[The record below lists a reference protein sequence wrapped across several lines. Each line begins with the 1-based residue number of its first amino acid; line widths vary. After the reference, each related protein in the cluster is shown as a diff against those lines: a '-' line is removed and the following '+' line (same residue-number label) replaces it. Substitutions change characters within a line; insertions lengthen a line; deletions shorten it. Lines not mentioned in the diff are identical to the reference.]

1 MVCSITSQLILLTL
15 VVSHPVPDGLVFR
28 GIQVVVH
35 SEKLEIRYQVG
46 LSDSMIRREL
56 AGAVEGGAGVSEMGG
71 VEALARYRDMMF
83 PLLPRRLK
91 VAIEG
96 RAVEVGLQRADIVR
110 QPHAQ
115 LEFVYEVAV
124 PLTDEPQRFDLLD
137 ENYSGVPGYHLAAM
151 RGRGTVQVVPAGT
164 EELYSR
170 LPRIPE
176 VEDETAPPLRSV
188 RKISAYIRT
197 TGPELAPSGSGAG
210 ASTSDPTLAARD
222 PDTART
228 EMVAEQGE
236 RSSVGESLDIS
247 KTSPPQADTGVPR
260 GSLLGPSLGRILWC
274 VGFGGLAVLIAWAW
288 LKSSRPGRGC

>member
-1 MVCSITSQLILLTL
+1 MVCSITSQLVLLTL
-15 VVSHPVPDGLVFR
+15 VVTHPVPDGLVFR

-56 AGAVEGGAGVSEMGG
+56 AGSVEGGAGVSEMGG

-83 PLLPRRLK
+83 PLLPQRLK

-124 PLTDEPQRFDLLD
+124 HLTNEPQRFDLLD

-151 RGRGTVQVVPAGT
+151 RGRGAVQVVPAGT
-164 EELYSR
+164 EELNSR

-188 RKISAYIRT
+188 RKISAYVRT
-197 TGPELAPSGSGAG
+197 TEPESAPSGSGARG
-210 ASTSDPTLAARD
+210 STSDPTSAARD
-222 PDTART
+222 RDTART
-228 EMVAEQGE
+228 STGGEQGE
-236 RSSVGESLDIS
+236 RSSVGESPDIS
-247 KTSPPQADTGVPR
+247 KMSPPQADTGVPR

-288 LKSSRPGRGC
+288 LRSSRQGSGC